1 MSGREDKNKKG
12 ASSDRSS
19 DQSNQAFNSA
29 DQRSNRNKR
38 TSGGSP
44 SSPENKTLADS
55 IERNRNSRPEDSIT
69 PLHGSERNFNMLV
82 DSVPYL
88 VQATP
93 FNFNGETRY
102 RVSVNGNSEHIF
114 TWDSQLKRLI
124 AIDDDAATLP
134 DNLEVAISDKLQ
146 SRS

>member
-1 MSGREDKNKKG
+1 MSGRGDNNKKG
-12 ASSDRSS
+12 TSGRGSSN
-19 DQSNQAFNSA
+19 QSNQPFSSA
-29 DQRSNRNKR
+29 DQKSNRDTR
-38 TSGGSP
+38 LTGGSP
-44 SSPENKTLADS
+44 SLPDGKSIDAS
-55 IERNRNSRPEDSIT
+55 IERNRSSRPEDSIT
-69 PLHGSERNFNMLV
+69 HLHGSERNFNMLV

-88 VQATP
+88 VHATP

-114 TWDSQLKRLI
+114 TWDSELKRLT